1 MRNIA
6 LLFSL
11 FVLIT
16 STSIA
21 QEELTSDSTLIEMI
35 DPVEEELTLPTIESE
50 TVIDHYIQPAKR
62 GNISDYY
69 FELDDTEL
77 KTGNTCNIVFDGY
90 DETLDENRRETEASE
105 FFSYTH
111 PKIKPH
117 LKSDDFLVC
126 KANVAKVGKEYFL
139 KMYFDLAS
147 KDASRNYGQIERNSI
162 IRLQMIDGQ
171 KYYLTNNYPDP
182 GRIEKYTGHTLYKA
196 VMKLSKDDLKVFSKE
211 EVDHV
216 GIIWTTG
223 YEQYD
228 VYEVDFLINQ
238 IKCLKDE

>member
-1 MRNIA
+1 MRSIA
-6 LLFSL
+6 LLLSL
-11 FVLIT
+11 LGLMV
-16 STSIA
+16 STSMA
-21 QEELTSDSTLIEMI
+21 QEELQSDSTLIEMI
-35 DPVEEELTLPTIESE
+35 DPQEEVLSGPKVESE
-50 TVIDHYIQPAKR
+50 TIIDHYIEPANK

-69 FELDDTEL
+69 FELNDSKSLSDHE
-77 KTGNTCNIVFDGY
+77 CRIMFDGY
-90 DETLDENRRETEASE
+90 DESLETNRRETEPSE

-117 LKSDDFLVC
+117 LKSENFLVC
-126 KANVAKVGKEYFL
+126 KANMSKVGKDYFL

-162 IRLQMIDGQ
+162 IRIQMIDGK

-196 VMKLSKDDLKVFSKE
+196 VMKLGKDDLKVFSKK